1 MATILVAMLPQVGH
15 VGPTLEIA
23 ATLISRGHRVVYLA
37 GEEFQ
42 IPTGRVG
49 AELFKPTEITAS
61 LGAKD
66 LEVVHPYNRSDSD
79 LSTRSILVAFE
90 KVQPDLFLVDKI
102 IALKLDLNCLRTVK
116 RLILSTSLLDWQK
129 PPAIPEDEPI
139 IILCPEVLEHP
150 KFRYPRKR
158 LFYAEPAITP
168 MWYGNDLETSFTDR
182 PLIFSAFGTQSL
194 RYTRLAEHYRLV
206 FSLAEQITACDFFL
220 AAEHPQ
226 LLANLHRP
234 SNLRIELAMPQREL
248 LSRCSAF
255 ITHGGLGSI
264 KESILAGIPMLVLPS
279 FGDQFF
285 NAMRVRY
292 HHLGVAL
299 FDRLDS
305 CEFALPA
312 SANSL
317 HFAIKLNDTS
327 TMVGSIE
334 VASEVRFRPACIRL
348 LCLCRNLKINR
359 KALAKNLR

>member
-1 MATILVAMLPQVGH
+1 MRN
-15 VGPTLEIA
+15 
-23 ATLISRGHRVVYLA
+23 SRYQLGVL
-37 GEEFQ
+37 
-42 IPTGRVG
+42 GR
-49 AELFKPTEITAS
+49 ALKPTEITAS

-129 PPAIPEDEPI
+129 PPASPEHEPI

-168 MWYGNDLETSFTDR
+168 TWYGNDLETSFTDR
-182 PLIFSAFGTQSL
+182 PLIFSAFGTRSL

-234 SNLRIELAMPQREL
+234 SNLRIELTMPQREL

-285 NAMRVRY
+285 NAYSEFVTIIWEW
-292 HHLGVAL
+292 LSWI
-299 FDRLDS
+299 DS
-305 CEFALPA
+305 TLA
-312 SANSL
+312 SL
-317 HFAIKLNDTS
+317 HYP
-327 TMVGSIE
+327 G
-334 VASEVRFRPACIRL
+334 FRQQPPFRHQAQMTLQQWLAPLKSPPRSGLSSPACIRL